1 MLALLATHRQRTN
14 RRTTSGVI
22 GIINICATLYAHV
35 QDDYDD
41 PSIASALCVCV
52 SFSCSGTFR
61 RPLPVGLLH
70 VRATLLLQKNSFCCC
85 CYCLAPIFALYD
97 HIGAA
102 GSEGI
107 SFANPFTHAHNR
119 PHTPHALS
127 SRVFFRV
134 GQKKDPN
141 EDDHNDDDDD
151 DDPSASRNSLDVI
164 SLFLRESVG
173 IKTGI
178 AFTASSILPPVLSSP
193 LSPFSLCVMTLSS
206 VTPLTSSAWI

>member
-1 MLALLATHRQRTN
+1 MLALLATHRQRTS

-41 PSIASALCVCV
+41 PSIGSALCVCV

-70 VRATLLLQKNSFCCC
+70 VRATLLLQKNSFCCCC

-134 GQKKDPN
+134 GQKK
-141 EDDHNDDDDD
+141 
-151 DDPSASRNSLDVI
+151 RI
-164 SLFLRESVG
+164 RT
-173 IKTGI
+173 KTTTTTTTTMTILLQAG
-178 AFTASSILPPVLSSP
+178 TRSMSSHYS
-193 LSPFSLCVMTLSS
+193 CVNL
-206 VTPLTSSAWI
+206 WE